1 MKLCCHC
8 YIRCI
13 GDRQRRT
20 KPKLNFV
27 FLLAGLFP
35 SHGVPVH
42 GRNLSF
48 LFITVTSCPHSLL
61 RNICWTATAMMFS
74 FLTLSV
80 DSLVS
85 TTWSICYK
93 FIRLATYVMRVHKVY
108 PVRWY
113 TNRVLV
119 SNHPVNSAST

>member
-8 YIRCI
+8 YIRCSV
-13 GDRQRRT
+13 DRQRRT

-27 FLLAGLFP
+27 FLLAGLFA

-42 GRNLSF
+42 GRNLSL
-48 LFITVTSCPHSLL
+48 LFITVTSGPHSLL
-61 RNICWTATAMMFS
+61 WNICWTATALMFS

-85 TTWSICYK
+85 TTWSTCYM
-93 FIRLATYVMRVHKVY
+93 FIRPATYVTRVHKV
-108 PVRWY
+108 
-113 TNRVLV
+113 
-119 SNHPVNSAST
+119 